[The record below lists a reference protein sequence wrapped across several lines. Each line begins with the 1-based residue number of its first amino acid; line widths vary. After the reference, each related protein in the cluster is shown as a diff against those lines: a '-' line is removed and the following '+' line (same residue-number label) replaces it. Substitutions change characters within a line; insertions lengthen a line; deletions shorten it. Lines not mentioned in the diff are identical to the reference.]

1 MNRIAI
7 FSTIAVVALAMSAMS
22 AAQATAP
29 AESAT
34 APAQVSVVVPSTAP
48 ARVSVVAPSTA
59 PAQVSVVAPSTAPA
73 RVSVVAP
80 STAPASP
87 GAGKAAPAAGK
98 YAGCIAWLKR
108 AQHEVNSVD
117 GAKDPAQKD
126 YLLGVLL
133 TDYVNV
139 GDIPSARS
147 VFEEISPQQRLF
159 WVGGLIAGML
169 VQGVDEAEAMKM
181 LAAISDK
188 EIRQI
193 IFRQLA
199 SQMVGMEPL
208 VGLQLMRKLPAE
220 DQTLVLGEWVVNL
233 VLAGKLVDARIA
245 SQGATGANMKE
256 AVTVLDL
263 AGRVAHGEKTFAEAQ
278 AASGKELKEFLPYV
292 MSLNWEKVDKLDP
305 NVAEGVLKAT
315 PAGPARAGMEIGM
328 AKNFIKQRR
337 HKSAEAFANAM
348 AADLKQVPVDKI
360 PGPVYLEIA
369 MVMAGVGRF
378 DVAKTMFERAMTDRN
393 QSVSIDR
400 LLNFFETLIEADGGD
415 MADRLA
421 ARMPPGLLRQQISR
435 IWAKFFIKQGQPD
448 QVRALLGKVSTP
460 GERAALYIG
469 VAAGLRDLADKPA
482 EPQKP

>member
-7 FSTIAVVALAMSAMS
+7 CLTIAVVLAMSAMS

-29 AESAT
+29 GAT
-34 APAQVSVVVPSTAP
+34 APAGPATAP
-48 ARVSVVAPSTA
+48 ARVSVVAPA
-59 PAQVSVVAPSTAPA
+59 TAPA

-80 STAPASP
+80 ATAPAPS

-108 AQHEVNSVD
+108 AQREVNSLD

-139 GDIPSARS
+139 GDIPSARA
-147 VFEEISPQQRLF
+147 VFGEISSKQRLF
-159 WVGGLIAGML
+159 WVGSLIAGML
-169 VQGVDEAEAMKM
+169 VQGVDKAEAMKM

-199 SQMVGMEPL
+199 LQMVGMEPL
-208 VGLQLMRKLPAE
+208 VGLQLVRKLSAE

-245 SQGATGANMKE
+245 SGGATSVNMKE

-263 AGRVAHGEKTFAEAQ
+263 AGRVAHGEKTFAEAR
-278 AASGKELKEFLPYV
+278 AASGKDLNEFLPYV

-305 NVAEGVLKAT
+305 NVAEGVLKAI

-337 HKSAEAFANAM
+337 HKAAEAFANAM

-378 DVAKTMFERAMTDRN
+378 DMAKTMFERAMTDRS
-393 QSVSIDR
+393 QSVPIDR

-421 ARMPPGLLRQQISR
+421 TRIPPGILRQQISR
-435 IWAKFFIKQGQPD
+435 IWAKFFIKQGQAD
-448 QVRALLGKVSTP
+448 QVRALLGKASMP
-460 GERAALYIG
+460 DERAALYIG
-469 VAAGLRDLADKPA
+469 VAAGLKDLADKPP
-482 EPQKP
+482 EPQKR

>member
-7 FSTIAVVALAMSAMS
+7 CLTIAVVLAMSAMS

-29 AESAT
+29 GAT
-34 APAQVSVVVPSTAP
+34 APAGPATAP
-48 ARVSVVAPSTA
+48 ARVSVVAPA
-59 PAQVSVVAPSTAPA
+59 TAPA

-80 STAPASP
+80 ATAPAPS

-108 AQHEVNSVD
+108 AQREVNSLD

-139 GDIPSARS
+139 GDIPSARA
-147 VFEEISPQQRLF
+147 VFGEISSKQRLF
-159 WVGGLIAGML
+159 WVGSLIAGML
-169 VQGVDEAEAMKM
+169 VQGVDKAEAMKM

-199 SQMVGMEPL
+199 LQMVGMEPL
-208 VGLQLMRKLPAE
+208 VGLQLVRKLSAE

-245 SQGATGANMKE
+245 SGGATSVNMKE

-278 AASGKELKEFLPYV
+278 AASGKDLNEFLPYV

-305 NVAEGVLKAT
+305 NVAEGVLKAI

-337 HKSAEAFANAM
+337 HKAAEAFANAM

-378 DVAKTMFERAMTDRN
+378 DMAKTMFERAMTDRS
-393 QSVSIDR
+393 QSVPIDR

-421 ARMPPGLLRQQISR
+421 TRIPPGILRQQISR
-435 IWAKFFIKQGQPD
+435 IWAKFFIKQGQAD
-448 QVRALLGKVSTP
+448 QVRALLGKASMP
-460 GERAALYIG
+460 DERAALYIG
-469 VAAGLRDLADKPA
+469 VAAGLKDLADKPP
-482 EPQKP
+482 EPQKR